1 MRVLITGAGG
11 QVGSE
16 LVGVLAPHEVIAC
29 THADLDAGDR
39 DSTLAAIT
47 STRPDAIVH
56 CAAYTDVDGCE
67 TDTDRAY
74 RDNALACRNVMEAA
88 RRVGAYV
95 VALSTDYVFD
105 GEKES
110 AYDEWDTPNPLSVYG
125 ASKLAGEFEIDPNC
139 AVVRASWVC
148 GRNGPNAIKTIL
160 RLGQQKGTMRF
171 VTDQRGSPTIVSDL
185 VIALRMFVVDR
196 LPGTWHVTNQG
207 ALTWYELARV
217 VLAAAARD
225 PARVEPIKT
234 ADMDPPRAAIR
245 PANSELDNRALRL
258 AGRPLLPDYRESVD
272 RLVKQL
278 LEPA

>member
-1 MRVLITGAGG
+1 MRVLVTGAGG

-16 LVGVLAPHEVIAC
+16 LVAALTPHEVIAC

-39 DSTLAAIT
+39 DAALAAIT

-56 CAAYTDVDGCE
+56 CAAWTDVDGCE
-67 TDTDRAY
+67 SDTERAY

-105 GEKES
+105 GEKD
-110 AYDEWDTPNPLSVYG
+110 APYDEWDTPNPISVYG
-125 ASKLAGEFEIDPNC
+125 ASKLAGEFEMDPAC

-148 GRNGPNAIKTIL
+148 GRNGSNAIKTIL
-160 RLGQQKGTMRF
+160 RLAQQKGNMRF

-185 VIALRMFVVDR
+185 VIALRAFVVDR

-207 ALTWYELARV
+207 ALTWYEFART
-217 VLAAAARD
+217 VLIAAGED
-225 PARVEPIKT
+225 PGRVEPITT
-234 ADMDPPRAAIR
+234 AEMNPPRAATR
-245 PANSELDNRALRL
+245 PANSALDNRALRL

-272 RLVKQL
+272 RIVKEL
-278 LEPA
+278 LA